1 MTDGELISHIR
12 VVPDFPV
19 KGIMFQDITT
29 LLKDAACLK
38 ELLDRLYDHYKDKGI
53 TKVIG
58 IESRGYILGAAL
70 AARLGAGFVMARK
83 PGKLPAPVISESYAK
98 EYGKDSIEIHTDA
111 ISEDDVCLI
120 HDDLL
125 ATGGTTAAGLRL
137 VRKFHPRKVYVSFL
151 IDLVDCPRAADYS
164 AGAEVFSVLK
174 VIENPN

>member
-1 MTDGELISHIR
+1 MTTEELKEHIR
-12 VVPDFPV
+12 VVPDFPI

-29 LLKDAACLK
+29 LMKDKDCLK
-38 ELLDRLYDHYKDKGI
+38 ELLDRLYEHYKDKGI

-70 AARLGAGFVMARK
+70 AVRLGAGFVMARK
-83 PGKLPAPVISESYAK
+83 PGKLPAETLSETYAK
-98 EYGKDSIEIHTDA
+98 EYGTDALEIHKDA

-137 VRKFHPRKVYVSFL
+137 VRKFNPKGVYISFL

-164 AGAEVFSVLK
+164 DGAEVFSVLE
-174 VIENPN
+174 VVEYPE